1 MTEIR
6 PWRELYEEDQDSDEN
21 GMSSFS
27 PDSYMQDEIDAL
39 RVELIAAEQR
49 NRRRADLLKQCVPV
63 CRYKGSHTERALIN
77 EINAELKPAEEKPCL
92 PCSPS

>member
-6 PWRELYEEDQDSDEN
+6 PWRELYEEDQDSNEN

-39 RVELIAAEQR
+39 RAELGAAEQR
-49 NRRRADLLKQCVPV
+49 N
-63 CRYKGSHTERALIN
+63 
-77 EINAELKPAEEKPCL
+77 AELGSALGILAIVGKGTTMAAVRFIAKKALNPTEETPCL
-92 PCSPS
+92 PCSPP